1 MLPRFGNLPPQ
12 NPGQFSPTDET
23 PRFQASLSH
32 VTLPSVLLA
41 PRHLIFSALE
51 GALIDPRTGSFSG
64 AEEAL
69 SVLERRKIA
78 YVLLTSRTR
87 EEIEPIRRKLGHNH
101 PFVTENGG
109 GIFFPDGYFSLRIPR
124 AVRTARYLSIAQG
137 RPYAE
142 VCEALDEIAE
152 ECAVGVAGFHHMS
165 LREIADNTGLR
176 PREAELA
183 RAREFDE
190 PFYFTSASEK
200 AIARF
205 VEAARARGFDT
216 RRRGPTFW
224 HLSAGCDAAR
234 AVRTL
239 AQLFREATHI
249 KLRLIGIG
257 GRDQDLP
264 WLRAVDQ
271 AVLLPDSRETAKAS
285 EHAQETPARTRSIV
299 TGEAPGAIGWNKAVL
314 NIIG

>member
-1 MLPRFGNLPPQ
+1 M
-12 NPGQFSPTDET
+12 
-23 PRFQASLSH
+23 
-32 VTLPSVLLA
+32 LA
-41 PRHLIFSALE
+41 PRQLIFTALE
-51 GALIDPRTGSFSG
+51 GALIDPKTDSFPG

-69 SVLERRKIA
+69 SELERRKIA

-87 EEIEPIRRKLGHNH
+87 EEIEPLRRKLGHSH

-109 GIFFPDGYFSLRIPR
+109 GIFFPDGYFSLRIPGS
-124 AVRTARYLSIAQG
+124 VRTARYLSIAQG

-152 ECAVGVAGFHHMS
+152 ESAVGVAGFHHMS
-165 LREIADNTGLR
+165 LREIAENTGLR
-176 PREAELA
+176 PRAAELA

-190 PFYFTSASEK
+190 PFYFTSADEK

-205 VEAARARGFDT
+205 VETARDRGFDT
-216 RRRGPTFW
+216 RQGPVFW
-224 HLSAGCDAAR
+224 HLSSKCDPAR

-239 AQLFREATHI
+239 AGLFREATHI

-257 GRDQDLP
+257 GSEQDLP
-264 WLRAVDQ
+264 WLRAVDH
-271 AVLLPDSRETAKAS
+271 AILLPPGRDAENASR
-285 EHAQETPARTRSIV
+285 HAQKPSGSSKAIAM
-299 TGEAPGAIGWNKAVL
+299 GDAPGPVGWNRAIL

>member
-1 MLPRFGNLPPQ
+1 M
-12 NPGQFSPTDET
+12 
-23 PRFQASLSH
+23 
-32 VTLPSVLLA
+32 LA
-41 PRHLIFSALE
+41 PRHLIFTALE
-51 GALIDPRTGSFSG
+51 GALVDPRTDAFAG

-69 SVLERRKIA
+69 SELERRKIA
-78 YVLLTSRTR
+78 FVLLTTRTR
-87 EEIEPIRRKLGHNH
+87 EEIEPIRRKMGHNH

-109 GIFFPDGYFSLRIPR
+109 GIFFPDGYFSLRIPG

-142 VCEALDEIAE
+142 VCEALDDIAE

-176 PREAELA
+176 PRSAELA

-190 PFYFTSASEK
+190 PFYFTSADEK

-205 VEAARARGFDT
+205 VETARERGFDT
-216 RRRGPTFW
+216 RRGATFW
-224 HLSAGCDAAR
+224 HLSAKCDAAR

-249 KLRLIGIG
+249 KLRLVGIG
-257 GRDQDLP
+257 GGQEDLP
-264 WLRAVDQ
+264 WLRAVDH
-271 AVLLPDSRETAKAS
+271 AILLPDSRETAEVS
-285 EHAQETPARTRSIV
+285 ERPEENPRRTGTIV
-299 TGEAPGAIGWNKAVL
+299 AGDAPGAAGWNAAIL
-314 NIIG
+314 NIIS